1 MAKFHGKVGF
11 VVQTE
16 VKPGIFREVPIE
28 KDYYGDVL
36 RNSKNFQSSEYLND
50 NVSLS
55 NQISIIANG
64 FAVENLS
71 GIRYVCYMGVK
82 WRVTTVDATTYPRM
96 ILTLGGVY
104 NEQQNPS

>member
-11 VVQTE
+11 VTQNE
-16 VKPGIFREVPIE
+16 VKPGIFREVPVE
-28 KDYYGDVL
+28 KVYYGDVL

-71 GIRYVCYMGVK
+71 GIRYVEYMGVK

-104 NEQQNPS
+104 NEQQKQS